1 MFFAPVRIL
10 GLKGTTVRILGQK
23 DPNVRIRGA
32 KMLAFV
38 RKC

>member
-1 MFFAPVRIL
+1 MFFAPVRIW
-10 GLKGTTVRILGQK
+10 GLKGTTVRIWGLK
-23 DPNVRIRGA
+23 DPSVRIREA

>member
-1 MFFAPVRIL
+1 MFFVPVRIW